1 MNNTEIKSNTCEII
15 KIDQKTLNDINSLKL
30 KYNQTKVKIFKEIL
44 DELKSFKYNKNE
56 DNLLL
61 SDF

>member
-30 KYNQTKVKIFKEIL
+30 KYNQTKIKIFKEIL